1 MLGTTGFSPALFLC
15 QHCMW
20 KVYSLLLIF
29 FFCSL
34 RLVQINLFIH
44 NLWFSDVAAPGNN
57 SLMAL
62 GIE

>member
-1 MLGTTGFSPALFLC
+1 
-15 QHCMW
+15 MW